1 MKFECVLFILTV
13 LPASILAMFGRG
25 EGLVLLSSDES
36 IRSGVL
42 SSNHKCSNFPK
53 QFKAARVKN
62 TGSSHCAMWTDTDCK
77 GTLHVVP
84 AHYSM
89 NIPNDNF
96 ESVIC

>member
-1 MKFECVLFILTV
+1 MKFELVFALIT
-13 LPASILAMFGRG
+13 LPLSIYAMFGRG
-25 EGLVLLSSDES
+25 EGLVLYSSDERT
-36 IRSGVL
+36 RSGVL

-53 QFKAARVKN
+53 EFRAARVKN
-62 TGSSHCAMWTDTDCK
+62 TGSSHCAMWTDKNCK
-77 GTLHVVP
+77 GTLYVVP